1 MYTLGQEH
9 FQDEARQ
16 PEPIQFTSGAV
27 QVINRKGEVSMQK
40 VHVKR
45 YIAGKRPEYAG
56 DDSSSEDE
64 DGFQR
69 GGVEEKVHGGHLRRG
84 EDRRLARLEEMDDE
98 EVDVEERIRRRRHR
112 EPEVIEESEDED
124 AKEEIPKRR
133 VHQPIQLEE
142 ESDDEDLNEQQMEER
157 RMMRRLRARA
167 RVNQDEELLQVKEE
181 EEQMEIK
188 EESDDE
194 EEEETDSE
202 EEDSDDEDARLKP
215 VFVRKK
221 DRLTIQEREKE
232 QQRMEELAVESKK
245 VAEQRK
251 RETIRL
257 IEAERR
263 AELQR
268 KEASNEAQLIQARLD
283 ELEDEDEGDDEA
295 EYEKWKL
302 RELKRVKRDREER
315 EQMQKERE
323 EIEKM
328 AKMTEEERI
337 QMNRMNPKK
346 ITNKKE
352 KGKMKYLQKYY
363 HRGAFFMEKE
373 EEVFT
378 RDFAQPTLDDHFDKL
393 VLPKVMQVKNFGR
406 SGRTKY
412 THLVDQD
419 TTSFD
424 SPWAV
429 GNSSTSVATKG
440 KPRKQEFQRPS
451 SKKQN

>member
-16 PEPIQFTSGAV
+16 PEPIQFTAGAV

-56 DDSSSEDE
+56 EDSSSEDE
-64 DGFQR
+64 DGFHR
-69 GGVEEKVHGGHLRRG
+69 TRDEDTHHGREVARG
-84 EDRRLARLEEMDDE
+84 EDRRLQRLEQMDDE
-98 EVDVEERIRRRRHR
+98 QVDVEERLRRRRQR
-112 EPEVIEESEDED
+112 EPEVIEESEEE
-124 AKEEIPKRR
+124 EEIPKRKI
-133 VHQPIQLEE
+133 HQPIQLEE

-157 RMMRRLRARA
+157 RMMRRMRARS
-167 RVNQDEELLQVKEE
+167 RVNQEEELMRVDEEVKEDE
-181 EEQMEIK
+181 EE
-188 EESDDE
+188 SSGE
-194 EEEETDSE
+194 EEEETDSD
-202 EEDSDDEDARLKP
+202 EEDSEDEDHRLKP

-232 QQRMEELAVESKK
+232 EQRMEELAIESKK
-245 VAEQRK
+245 AAEARK
-251 RETIRL
+251 RETIRQ

-263 AELQR
+263 AELEQ
-268 KEASNEAQLIQARLD
+268 KEATNEAQLIQSKLNLLD
-283 ELEDEDEGDDEA
+283 EEEDNQDDEA

-323 EIEKM
+323 EVERLS
-328 AKMTEEERI
+328 KMTEEERI
-337 QMNRMNPKK
+337 QMNRQNPRQV
-346 ITNKKE
+346 TNKKE

-373 EEVFT
+373 EEVYT

-424 SPWAV
+424 SPWAL
-429 GNSSTSVATKG
+429 GSASTSVAVKG

-451 SKKQN
+451 SRKQN